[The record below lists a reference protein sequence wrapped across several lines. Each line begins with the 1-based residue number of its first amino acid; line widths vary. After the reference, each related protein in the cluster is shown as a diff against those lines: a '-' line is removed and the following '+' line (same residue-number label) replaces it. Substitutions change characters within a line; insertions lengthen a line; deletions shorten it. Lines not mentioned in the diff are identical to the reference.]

1 MIPRF
6 WRRRYSELHIALRLL
21 NDNRLQS
28 GLTLLGI
35 VGAVAVIV
43 FITALI
49 EGLQSNLIERTLGTQ
64 SHLRIESPE
73 EFNQPAPHPE
83 QVLVIDSISPR
94 PQRLRDIPQWPA
106 VLQQLQ
112 ADAQISAVAPLL
124 SGPALVSRGLATRS
138 VVLLGVQPESYLRI
152 IPINQS
158 LLSGHWDL
166 SPGHAVIGQQLAH
179 ELGVAVGDRIFI
191 DAGQNHRARLQVSG
205 IFDLGVK
212 ELDARYAY
220 IDLKQAQALL
230 NLKGG
235 ISSLEVRLNDPF
247 LAPNLA
253 VQLELRTALDA
264 QSWTEQN
271 QQLLNA
277 LRSQSMSTRLIKFFV
292 GISALFAITSVLA
305 ITVVQRRREIG
316 ILRAMGASR
325 GQIVRIFLSQGFVFG
340 LTGALL
346 GSAVAVLLLDAMT
359 RFGPNLFT
367 PALSLGLVLSTLIT
381 ATLCGL
387 LAALIPAL
395 QAARLDPAEAIRH
408 A

>member
-1 MIPRF
+1 MTAKL
-6 WRRRYSELHIALRLL
+6 WQRRYSELQIALRLL

-64 SHLRIESPE
+64 AHIRIESPE
-73 EFNQPAPHPE
+73 AFNQPAPQSAE
-83 QVLVIDSISPR
+83 QLTLDTISPR

-112 ADAQISAVAPLL
+112 ADAHISAVAPLL
-124 SGPALVSRGLATRS
+124 SGPALASRGLATRS
-138 VVLLGVQPESYLRI
+138 VVLLGVRPDSYLSI
-152 IPINQS
+152 IPIDQS
-158 LLSGHWDL
+158 LLSGQWDL
-166 SPGHAVIGQQLAH
+166 SPGHTVIGKQLAY
-179 ELGVAVGDRIFI
+179 ELGVVVGDRIFI
-191 DAGQNHRARLQVSG
+191 DAGQNQRTRLQVSG
-205 IFDLGVK
+205 IFELGVK

-220 IDLKQAQALL
+220 LDLKQAQALL

-235 ISSLEVRLNDPF
+235 ISSLEVRLEDPF
-247 LAPNLA
+247 LAPDLA
-253 VQLELRTALDA
+253 AELELRTALNA

-277 LRSQSMSTRLIKFFV
+277 LRSQSMSTQLIKFFV
-292 GISALFAITSVLA
+292 GVSALFAITSVLA

-325 GQIVRIFLSQGFVFG
+325 GQVVRIFLNQGLVFG
-340 LTGALL
+340 ITGAIL
-346 GSAVAVLLLDAMT
+346 GSAVAALLLDAMT

-367 PALSLGLVLSTLIT
+367 PALTFKLVVSTLIT
-381 ATLCGL
+381 ATLCGV